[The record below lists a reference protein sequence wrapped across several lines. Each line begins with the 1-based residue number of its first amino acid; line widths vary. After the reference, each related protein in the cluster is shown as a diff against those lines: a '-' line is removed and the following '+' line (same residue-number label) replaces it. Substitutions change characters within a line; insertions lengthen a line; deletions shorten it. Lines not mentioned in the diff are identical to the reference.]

1 MKIIIVG
8 AGLVG
13 RHIAKELSQENKD
26 IIIIEKN
33 NEIARI
39 VANELDCMSINED
52 GSRLDVL
59 EKAGI
64 EECDYFIA
72 LTGVDE
78 VNMITCGMVASHFKK
93 PKTIARARNPYYKTL
108 LSDLRSFLG
117 IDYIINP
124 EIESAEEIVRSLEEG
139 VAKDVF
145 NVIDDRLQMRIL
157 QVKENSPYIGKTI
170 QQIRKELDKEFLIPA
185 LSRNNTILIPSGDTK
200 VESFDQLYFLGSPK
214 TLDQIF
220 GIFEKRINLRKIGI
234 IGGGTK
240 IGEFVIDGL
249 RHSIQRSTSGW
260 KAFFPFLA
268 KPSNLSITVLE
279 SSKDRAKALCQLFPD
294 ITVIHRDV
302 GEEDILEKEEFSH
315 FDVVVSVMESQS
327 LNIINAMFAKQIGV
341 QKTIALVVDSS
352 YLRLSS
358 LVPIDSIISLKS
370 AVVNSILRVVRRGNI
385 QTIHTFYEY
394 DLELLRLTLSPNAKP
409 VGKQIKDLNLPK
421 DALIL
426 FITRGD
432 ENIVPSGSTVL
443 QPGDLLGFIV
453 KKDVISKLETIFEST
468 DEL

>member
-13 RHIAKELSQENKD
+13 MHIAKELTQEDKD
-26 IIIIEKN
+26 VILIEKN
-33 NEIARI
+33 NETARI
-39 VANELDCMSINED
+39 VANELDCMSINDD

-59 EKAGI
+59 QKVGI
-64 EECDYFIA
+64 EDCDFFIA

-78 VNMITCGMVASHFKK
+78 VNMITCGMVASRFAK
-93 PKTIARARNPYYKTL
+93 PKTIARVRNPYYRTL

-139 VAKDVF
+139 VTKDVF

-157 QVKENSPYIGKTI
+157 QVKEESSYVGKTI

-185 LSRNNTILIPSGDTK
+185 LGRNNTVLIPSGETEIK
-200 VESFDQLYFLGSPK
+200 AYDQLYFLGSPD
-214 TLDQIF
+214 TLDMIL
-220 GIFEKRINLRKIGI
+220 GAINKRTNLKKIGI
-234 IGGGTK
+234 IGGTRT
-240 IGEFVIDGL
+240 GEFIINSLKQD
-249 RHSIQRSTSGW
+249 IQRYHSGW
-260 KAFFPFLA
+260 KAFFSFLA

-294 ITVIHRDV
+294 ITVIHRDI
-302 GEEDILEKEEFSH
+302 GEEDVLEKEEFSQ
-315 FDVVVSVMESQS
+315 FDVVVSVTESQS

-341 QKTIALVVDSS
+341 NKAIALVFDSS

-358 LVPIDSIISLKS
+358 LVPIDNIISLKS
-370 AVVNSILRVVRRGNI
+370 SVVNSILRLVRRGNI

-394 DLELLRLTLSPNAKP
+394 DLELLRLTLSPTAKP
-409 VGKQIKDLNLPK
+409 VGKQVKDLNLPK

-426 FITRGD
+426 FILRGE
-432 ENIVPSGSTVL
+432 ENLVPSGSTVL
-443 QPGDLLGFIV
+443 KAGDLLGFIV